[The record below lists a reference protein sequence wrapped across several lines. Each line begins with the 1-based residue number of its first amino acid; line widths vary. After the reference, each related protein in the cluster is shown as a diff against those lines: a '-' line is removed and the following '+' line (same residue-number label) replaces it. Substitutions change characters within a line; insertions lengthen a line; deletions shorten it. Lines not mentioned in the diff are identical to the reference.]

1 MTSSSVELSVA
12 AFALIRGMVRVVQAA
27 MLGAILNNMLLVSLR
42 SPSFLFICR
51 PLLPSM
57 ANTAL
62 PSLLDDGY

>member
-42 SPSFLFICR
+42 SPSFCLFVDLCL
-51 PLLPSM
+51 PLWLTLPCH
-57 ANTAL
+57 
-62 PSLLDDGY
+62 LL